1 MTKGDAELHDHA
13 LLRDARQ
20 LTPAIY
26 ALARV
31 LRLQGVDEAG
41 LLPLPPSELE
51 VLRYVLDSPGTGTGA
66 LARELGLQGSN
77 ASTAVRGLVAQGLI
91 RRETDP
97 QDRRAVQLYPTLD
110 AQHGMARI
118 ENAWAALFADALA
131 ALPADDRAALAAATP
146 ALRALGSALRDLR
159 NTARD

>member
-1 MTKGDAELHDHA
+1 MTKGDAELHEQA
-13 LLRDARQ
+13 LLREARQ

-31 LRLQGVDEAG
+31 LRLRGVDEAG
-41 LLPLPPSELE
+41 LLPLPPSDLE
-51 VLRYVLDSPGTGTGA
+51 VLRYVLDSPGTGTGT
-66 LARELGLQGSN
+66 LARELGLHGSN

-97 QDRRAVQLYPTLD
+97 RDRRAVKLYPTLA

-118 ENAWAALFADALA
+118 EDAWAALFADALA
-131 ALPADDRAALAAATP
+131 ALPADHRAALTAATP
-146 ALRALGSALRDLR
+146 ALRALGSTLRALRD
-159 NTARD
+159 TPSE

>member
-13 LLRDARQ
+13 LLSEARQ

-26 ALARV
+26 ALARI
-31 LRLQGVDEAG
+31 LRLRGTDEAG

-51 VLRYVLDSPGTGTGA
+51 VLHYVLESPGTGTGA
-66 LARELGLQGSN
+66 LARELGLHGSN
-77 ASTAVRGLVAQGLI
+77 ASTAVRGLVAQGLV

-97 QDRRAVQLYPTLD
+97 HDRRAVRLYPTLD

-146 ALRALGSALRDLR
+146 ALRALGSTLRGLR
-159 NTARD
+159 SAARD